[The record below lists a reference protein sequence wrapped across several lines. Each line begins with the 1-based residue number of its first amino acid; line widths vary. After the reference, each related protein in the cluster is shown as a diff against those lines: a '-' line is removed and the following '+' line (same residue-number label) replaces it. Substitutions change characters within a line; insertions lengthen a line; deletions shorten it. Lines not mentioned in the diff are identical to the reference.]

1 MKNSSLIPHPLP
13 VALSHLAKITQ
24 IRGALLIPALLMLVF
39 LAGYANTNS
48 FLAMGV
54 TMIFGVIGLVM
65 VHHGWPRPPMVL
77 GLVLGLLIE
86 RNLFISYRI
95 YGFWFLLR
103 PIVVVVI
110 VIIFAVLF
118 FPNIQ
123 AMIARRSGLK
133 EETLAPSEE

>member
-1 MKNSSLIPHPLP
+1 
-13 VALSHLAKITQ
+13 
-24 IRGALLIPALLMLVF
+24 LVF

-48 FLAMGV
+48 YLAMAI

-95 YGFWFLLR
+95 YGLGFLLR
-103 PIVVVVI
+103 PIVVVII

-123 AMIARRSGLK
+123 ARIARRSGLK
-133 EETLAPSEE
+133 EKAVAASEK